1 MERELEGIVL
11 SVSDYR
17 ENDALVTVL
26 TKTEG
31 KLRMVARGVQ
41 KITSKNA
48 GALLTGTLSLFTLQL
63 QEGRE
68 LHTLRGARMLHH
80 HRQISASLLKQ
91 ALASLYCELML
102 RTEDVADGYALL
114 SAALSDL
121 DEQTDCFTSASVFL
135 NQLCLSQG
143 IAPWVDSC
151 VNCGRKD
158 RITTL
163 SLRQGGFLCVECMD
177 RLQDVPWT
185 RRQLQRFR
193 RLCHAGMDQLDEL
206 RACER
211 YDFSDFC
218 RLFAFFREYSGI
230 RIRSFAFLEQVV
242 RMQEGQRS

>member
-1 MERELEGIVL
+1 
-11 SVSDYR
+11 
-17 ENDALVTVL
+17 
-26 TKTEG
+26 
-31 KLRMVARGVQ
+31 
-41 KITSKNA
+41 
-48 GALLTGTLSLFTLQL
+48 
-63 QEGRE
+63 
-68 LHTLRGARMLHH
+68 MLHH

-121 DEQTDCFTSASVFL
+121 DEQTDCFTSACVFL